1 VALRTR
7 ARDSPNLRSPLAARV
22 LIVEGH
28 PVLRG
33 VIRMACE
40 ESPTVEVVGE
50 VAEGQD
56 ALIVAT
62 EVEPNVVVIDL
73 DLQDMNWSEV
83 VRRLRERRPAP
94 RFLALAGKADDGTLF
109 DAFRA
114 SVEGVVEKAAGVRT
128 IVEAIERIA
137 VGSRVFTPEHQRRA
151 MRELGRM
158 VRNARESTQAAA
170 LLTEREVEVLQLLA
184 EGMTLHQVARRLRI
198 SPRTVET
205 HVRKTYRKLGVH
217 NRVQALREAV
227 ALGLVSIQR

>member
-1 VALRTR
+1 
-7 ARDSPNLRSPLAARV
+7 V

-40 ESPTVEVVGE
+40 DSPTLHVVGE
-50 VAEGQD
+50 AAEGQD

-62 EVEPNVVVIDL
+62 EVDPDVVVIDL
-73 DLQDMNWSEV
+73 ELRDMDWSEV

-94 RFLALAGKADDGTLF
+94 RFLALAGKIDDEALF
-109 DAFRA
+109 EAFRA
-114 SVEGVVEKAAGVRT
+114 SVEGVVEKAAGVGS

-137 VGSRVFTPEHQRRA
+137 LGSRVFTPEHQRRA

-158 VRNARESTQAAA
+158 VRTARESTRTAA
-170 LLTEREVEVLQLLA
+170 LLTAREVDVLQLLA

-227 ALGLVSIQR
+227 ALGVVKIEG

>member
-1 VALRTR
+1 
-7 ARDSPNLRSPLAARV
+7 V

-94 RFLALAGKADDGTLF
+94 RFLALAGKADDGTLL

>member
-1 VALRTR
+1 V
-7 ARDSPNLRSPLAARV
+7 AARV

-40 ESPTVEVVGE
+40 DSPTLEVVGE

-56 ALIVAT
+56 ALIAAA
-62 EVEPNVVVIDL
+62 EVRPDVVVIDL
-73 DLQDMNWSEV
+73 NLQDMDWADV
-83 VRRLRERRPAP
+83 VRELRARPPAP
-94 RFLALAGKADDGTLF
+94 RFLALTSKADDRALLAT
-109 DAFRA
+109 FRA
-114 SVEGVVEKAAGVRT
+114 AVEGVIEKTAGVGS
-128 IVEAIERIA
+128 IVEAVERVA
-137 VGSRVFTPEHQRRA
+137 VGSRVFTPEHERRA

-158 VRNARESTQAAA
+158 VRGAREASQVAA
-170 LLTEREVEVLQLLA
+170 LLTDREIEVLQLLA

-217 NRVQALREAV
+217 NRVQALRQA
-227 ALGLVSIQR
+227 ASLGLVKVG

>member
-1 VALRTR
+1 M
-7 ARDSPNLRSPLAARV
+7 
-22 LIVEGH
+22 
-28 PVLRG
+28 LRG